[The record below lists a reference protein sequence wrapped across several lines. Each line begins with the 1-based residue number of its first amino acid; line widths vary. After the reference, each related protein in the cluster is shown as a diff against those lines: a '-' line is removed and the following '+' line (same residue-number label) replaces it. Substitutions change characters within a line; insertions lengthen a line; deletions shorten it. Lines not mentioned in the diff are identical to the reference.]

1 MPVFCLRKVKIVI
14 IAHILALAWV
24 LCGVSTPALAFD
36 LKIREL
42 FQNRVESSDRFIND
56 INTKADGAVHK
67 ASESV
72 AFYTKQGF
80 STIEKLTGLTTQ
92 NQLYRYSKNNWLKTI
107 GFGLGVLEGTKDF
120 ATGTVSL
127 LAYLESSPARTI
139 TLAYNV
145 QERPQEYKEKVISGG
160 KTVAGILAN
169 PVPLVGGLY
178 QWGENTY
185 VEARQDPLKFGQ
197 LQGEVATFGATL
209 LLGGSQVKALTA
221 SNKAINT
228 AKTGSIIGST
238 AKARPLANTGTVKK
252 AGTLANTGTITS
264 TGALANPGLVV
275 PGGILAKVTA
285 AFKNM
290 DIGGLIPDFSRLNF
304 GLAGTPVLAASTG
317 KSVGGITLK
326 GAMPKHYL
334 YSETTA
340 ATANK
345 AVSTFAS
352 VETKKAVKYPLDVEK
367 LQSGV
372 LKNPEYFWIR
382 ELCVP
387 TSLLR
392 NYYEWGKKQ
401 FEIVER
407 ILLPQEKEAISR
419 YTVNARPY
427 NSVLRGAD
435 EKVSPQ
441 ITTDLQHIT
450 NGLNKCSITEPIY
463 VFRGTTKTCLGR
475 LACLPPERLVGQEI
489 VEKGLMSTS
498 MYPRPAFIGGWNGN
512 GLAMVIKVPEGTK
525 GAYLGDLSALPHEAE
540 VLFPPGQKLII
551 KEADWILD
559 QATWPDGIQIVA
571 ELQK

>member
-1 MPVFCLRKVKIVI
+1 MPVFCLRKVKITIV
-14 IAHILALAWV
+14 ATILLLAWV
-24 LCGVSTPALAFD
+24 LFCVPTPALALDF
-36 LKIREL
+36 KIRE
-42 FQNRVESSDRFIND
+42 FFGNKVERSDRFIDNF
-56 INTKADGAVHK
+56 NEKADGIVND
-67 ASESV
+67 SINSV
-72 AFYTKQGF
+72 SFYTRQGF
-80 STIEKLTGLTTQ
+80 SALETLTGLSEQ

-120 ATGTVSL
+120 TAGTASL
-127 LAYLESSPARTI
+127 LAYLESSPARVV

-145 QERPQEYKEKVISGG
+145 QERPQEYKEKALSGG

-178 QWGENTY
+178 QWGKNTY
-185 VEARQDPLKFGQ
+185 VEARQDPLKMGQ

-209 LLGGSQVKALTA
+209 LLGGSQVRALTA

-228 AKTGSIIGST
+228 AKAGSMMENAASLANTG
-238 AKARPLANTGTVKK
+238 ALANTGTIAS
-252 AGTLANTGTITS
+252 AGTLANTGV
-264 TGALANPGLVV
+264 VV

-285 AFKNM
+285 AYKNM

-317 KSVGGITLK
+317 KSIGGITLK

-340 ATANK
+340 ATSNK

-352 VETKKAVKYPLDVEK
+352 AETKTAVKYPLDVEK
-367 LQSGV
+367 LQRGV

-559 QATWPDGIQIVA
+559 QATWPDGIHLVV
-571 ELQK
+571 ELQS